1 MASRSI
7 VRPVAVALVLVSL
20 AAAAA
25 CGTDAASTSSKAHED
40 TGADHMTEADFAWGT
55 PAEPGDADRV
65 VEIEAKDDFTFVP
78 EQVDVAVGE
87 TVTFRVTNT
96 GKLPHDFTLGDAD
109 TQDEHD
115 EEMRDMPAGSEHDEA
130 NAMTMAAGET
140 KEMTWTFEEAGTV
153 IMGCHIPGHYAAGM
167 RGDVAVTT
175 S

>member
-1 MASRSI
+1 MA
-7 VRPVAVALVLVSL
+7 
-20 AAAAA
+20 
-25 CGTDAASTSSKAHED
+25 
-40 TGADHMTEADFAWGT
+40 EADFAWGT

-109 TQDEHD
+109 TQDDHD
-115 EEMRDMPAGSEHDEA
+115 EEMRDMPAGREHDEA
-130 NAMTMAAGET
+130 NSMTMAAGET
-140 KEMTWTFEEAGTV
+140 KEMTWTFDEAGTV